1 MNTILKRI
9 HFLCCLF
16 SAITLLPLDGDAAQ
30 NPEPG
35 RIQAVSDSLKVLGHA
50 SIKIKT
56 AGGMV
61 IYIDPYAGTDY
72 ADSADV
78 VLITHPHSDHNK
90 LSLIHQKKTC
100 VVITNVEAVPA
111 GVYQS
116 FTVGSLH
123 VDAVPAYNSNHPK
136 GFGVGYVLE
145 FDGIKIYHAG
155 DTAKIDEM
163 ADLTARLIDY
173 ALLPM
178 DGIYNM
184 GPEAAMEANAVIKPR
199 HCIPI
204 HTSPGG
210 YSEAIVARFIADNKL
225 VVKPGQTIG
234 LEPDETGVRERPG
247 RPSSFGLDPNYPNP
261 FNPSTVI
268 GFTLGREGFTTLKI
282 HDLLGR
288 EVASLVSENL
298 AAGSYRALW
307 NAGDAADGAYLA
319 RLQSGRAVAVR
330 KILLVR

>member
-1 MNTILKRI
+1 MNPILKRI
-9 HFLCCLF
+9 LLLCCLF
-16 SAITLLPLDGDAAQ
+16 STVQSLPVDANASQ
-30 NPEPG
+30 NPEPV
-35 RIQAVSDSLKVLGHA
+35 RIKAVSDSLKVLGHA

-56 AGGMV
+56 SGGMV

-72 ADSADV
+72 SDSADV
-78 VLITHPHSDHNK
+78 VLITHQHSDHNK
-90 LSLIHQKKTC
+90 LNLIRQKKTC
-100 VVITNVEAVPA
+100 VVIQNTQAVLA

-136 GFGVGYVLE
+136 GVGVGYVLE

-155 DTAKIDEM
+155 DTGKIDEM
-163 ADLTARLIDY
+163 ADLTARLITY

-184 GPEAAMEANAVIKPR
+184 GPEAAMEADAVIKPK

-210 YSEAIVARFIADNKL
+210 YSEAIVARFTADNKL
-225 VVKPGQTIG
+225 VVKPGETIG
-234 LEPDETGVRERPG
+234 LEPDATGLRDKQERP
-247 RPSSFGLDPNYPNP
+247 STFGLDLNYPNP

-268 GFTLGREGFTTLKI
+268 VFSLGFEGFTTLKI
-282 HDLLGR
+282 HDMLGR
-288 EVASLVSENL
+288 EVSSLVSENL
-298 AAGSYRALW
+298 AAGPHRAVW
-307 NAGDAADGAYLA
+307 NAGDAAGGAYLA
-319 RLQSGRAVAVR
+319 RLESRGAVAVR

>member
-1 MNTILKRI
+1 MNSVLKRI
-9 HFLCCLF
+9 PPCWFLF
-16 SAITLLPLDGDAAQ
+16 SALVMLPAEKGYNR
-30 NPEPG
+30 NPEPD
-35 RIQAVSDSLKVLGHA
+35 RIMSVSDSLKVLGHA
-50 SIKIKT
+50 SVKIKT
-56 AGGMV
+56 ADGMV

-78 VLITHPHSDHNK
+78 VLITHQHSDHNK
-90 LSLIHQKKTC
+90 LSLIRQKKSC
-100 VVITNVEAVPA
+100 VVIQNIQAVQA

-136 GFGVGYVLE
+136 GVGVGYVLE
-145 FDGIKIYHAG
+145 FNGIKIYHAG
-155 DTAKIDEM
+155 DTGMIVEM
-163 ADLTARLIDY
+163 AELTARRITY

-184 GPEAAMEANAVIKPR
+184 GPESAMEADSVIQPKY
-199 HCIPI
+199 CIPI

-210 YSEAIVARFIADNKL
+210 FSEAIVARFIADNKL
-225 VVKPGQTIG
+225 VLRPGETIG
-234 LEPDETGVRERPG
+234 LERDGTGARERPG
-247 RPSSFGLDPNYPNP
+247 RPSTFGLDPNYPNP

-268 GFTLGREGFTTLKI
+268 GFSLGWEGFTTLKI
-282 HDLLGR
+282 HDMLGR

-298 AAGSYRALW
+298 AAGSHRALW
-307 NAGDAADGAYLA
+307 HAGGAAGGAYLV
-319 RLQSGRAVAVR
+319 RLQSGVAVAVR